1 MAQLRPSSPF
11 LVVIPPQD
19 RNARQDMK
27 MLQLPTELIQFTDR
41 RVQTVQTELQTVLTM
56 YSSPRQPF
64 CWSWTTQ
71 RELDIHCHESL
82 ITITIKLFHHAVW
95 STRAQ
100 DLTDCALWLLA
111 VHRTYQHCQ
120 RPDIF
125 HTFIAR
131 LKEGVP
137 LVDDSNDPATDSK
150 VRRRVLLD
158 HCEYLQ
164 FCAPHQFLFFDYFGD
179 YAARL
184 VKIEEAKATNRQIEL
199 VMRTIQQLGD
209 LVLGAKRTRVC
220 HTDNNDSDPSDEKTV
235 TKGKLRRVQ

>member
-1 MAQLRPSSPF
+1 
-11 LVVIPPQD
+11 
-19 RNARQDMK
+19 MK
-27 MLQLPTELIQFTDR
+27 MLDLPTELIQFSDR
-41 RVQTVQTELQTVLTM
+41 RVQSVQMELQSVLTM

-71 RELDIHCHESL
+71 RELDVHCDESL
-82 ITITIKLFHHAVW
+82 ITITVKLFHHAVW

-131 LKEGVP
+131 LKERFP
-137 LVDDSNDPATDSK
+137 LVDDSNEPTTDSK

-184 VKIEEAKATNRQIEL
+184 VKIEEAKATNRRIEL

-220 HTDNNDSDPSDEKTV
+220 DAVNSDADNNDSDPSDEKTAV
-235 TKGKLRRVQ
+235 KDKLRRVQ